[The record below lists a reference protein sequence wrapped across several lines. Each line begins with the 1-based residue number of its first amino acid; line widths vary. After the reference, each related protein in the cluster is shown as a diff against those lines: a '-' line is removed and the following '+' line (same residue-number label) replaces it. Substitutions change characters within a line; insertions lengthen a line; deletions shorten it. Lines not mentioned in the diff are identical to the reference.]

1 MTAIT
6 HQVTPSSPI
15 KDVTLAQVYV
25 WELPVRVTHW
35 LIALSILVLAVTG
48 LYIAHPVM
56 HVTGAATDHFVT
68 GWFRLV
74 HSYAAIVFTVSVL
87 SRVTWMFVGNKYAR
101 WDKFLPVHAI
111 RARGLWPTFKFYT
124 FLLRKPPGFV
134 GHNPLAGAAYC
145 GIFVLYFV
153 MIATGFAMFSASAAP
168 GSVMHGFQF
177 LIPLAGGL
185 QTARWIHHAVMWLLL
200 GFVVHHVYSAVLMS
214 HVEVNGTVESIFTG
228 WKFVPREDLVH
239 SGYRFIDRETDKGG

>member
-1 MTAIT
+1 MTATT

-15 KDVTLAQVYV
+15 RDVTLAQVYV

-35 LIALSILVLAVTG
+35 LIAASMIVLAATG
-48 LYIAHPVM
+48 IYIGRPLFTVS
-56 HVTGAATDHFVT
+56 GEATDHFVT
-68 GWFRLV
+68 GTIRVV
-74 HSYAAIVFTVSVL
+74 HSYAAIVFMVSVL
-87 SRVTWMFVGNKYAR
+87 SRVTWMFIGNKYAR
-101 WDKFLPVHAI
+101 WDKFIPLRPI
-111 RARGLWPTFKFYT
+111 RARGLIPTLKFYT

-145 GIFVLYFV
+145 GVFGLYFV
-153 MIATGFAMFSASAAP
+153 MIATGFAMFAASAGP
-168 GSVMHGFQF
+168 SSVMHGFQF
-177 LIPLAGGL
+177 LIPLFGGL
-185 QTARWIHHAVMWLLL
+185 ETARWIHHAVMWLLL

-239 SGYRFIDRETDKGG
+239 SGYRFIDRETDQGG